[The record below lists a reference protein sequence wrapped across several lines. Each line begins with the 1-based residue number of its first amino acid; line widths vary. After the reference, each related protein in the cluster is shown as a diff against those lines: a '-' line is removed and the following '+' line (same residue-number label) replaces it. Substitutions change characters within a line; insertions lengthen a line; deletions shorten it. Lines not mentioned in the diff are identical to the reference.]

1 MAATPVAE
9 KPGAAAPAKKGK
21 LGLVLTLAVGILL
34 GTGLTIGF
42 TRFVHADKPAELPA
56 ENAVAEEQKPVE
68 KSTARRIIA
77 LKPLIVNIK
86 DTRMTRH
93 LRVVIGLEVSNEK
106 AVEELTRLDIPVHDF
121 LVDRLG
127 IAKLDELDSVVDRN
141 KLKREL
147 MCGIN
152 ELLDGGAVTRL
163 YFADFVVQ

>member
-9 KPGAAAPAKKGK
+9 KPGAVAPAKKGK

-34 GTGLTIGF
+34 GAGLTIGF
-42 TRFVHADKPAELPA
+42 TRFVHADKPSEPPA
-56 ENAVAEEQKPVE
+56 EKAVANEQQPEPKV
-68 KSTARRIIA
+68 ARRIIA
-77 LKPLIVNIK
+77 MKPLIVNIK

-106 AVEELTRLDIPVHDF
+106 AVEELARLDIPVHDF

-127 IAKLDELDSVVDRN
+127 MVKLDELDSVVDRN

-152 ELLDGGAVTRL
+152 ELLEGGAVTKL